1 MKDGLTRIFILF
13 ALLFAHLLSKSI
25 GDKREH
31 KEIVRNQEVI
41 IDLLQ
46 ERQVMDSITAEHV
59 ENCLWLGKDHVE
71 VGYDGYL
78 RTTYINGYAS
88 K

>member
-1 MKDGLTRIFILF
+1 MWGMY
-13 ALLFAHLLSKSI
+13 I
-25 GDKREH
+25 GVCFMYVMGTLRRDKEH

-46 ERQVMDSITAEHV
+46 ERQVMDSITTEHV
-59 ENCLWLGKDHVE
+59 GNCLWLGKDHVE

-78 RTTYINGYAS
+78 RTTYIDGYAS